1 VSHNFFDLTAKVALV
16 TGTSRGLGQYMG
28 RALARAGADLVIT
41 SRKIADLE
49 PFRAEVEALGRKAFP
64 VELDVRNYDSI
75 QNAVKSAVGHYGK
88 IDILVNNAGITR
100 DQLTM
105 KMSDEEWD
113 KVLAIDLKSVFLC
126 TRAVLRP
133 MLKQRSGRIIS
144 MSSVVGIIGNAGQ
157 ANYAAA
163 KAGIIGFTKTIAKEV
178 ASRGITVNAVAPGF
192 IDTPMTQVLTPERK
206 QALLAN
212 IPLGSLGTPQDIAET
227 VAFLAS
233 DEARYITGQVITV
246 DGGISLGKL

>member
-1 VSHNFFDLTAKVALV
+1 MDFTGKVAIV
-16 TGTSRGLGQYMG
+16 TGSGRGIGKAIAMK
-28 RALARAGADLVIT
+28 LAENGATLVINDVGDSAPAEQT
-41 SRKIADLE
+41 ATEIKNLNRQAMAIMADVSSSADVTKMVETAIAT
-49 PFRAEVEALGRKAFP
+49 
-64 VELDVRNYDSI
+64 
-75 QNAVKSAVGHYGK
+75 YGK
-88 IDILVNNAGITR
+88 VDILVNNAGITR

-105 KMSDEEWD
+105 KMTDEEWD

-126 TRAVLRP
+126 TRAVLRL

-192 IDTPMTQVLTPERK
+192 IDTPMTQVLSEERK
-206 QALLAN
+206 QALMNN
-212 IPLGSLGTPQDIAET
+212 IPLGYLGTPRDIAET

-233 DEARYITGQVITV
+233 EEARYITGQVISV

>member
-1 VSHNFFDLTAKVALV
+1 MDFTGKVALV
-16 TGTSRGLGQYMG
+16 TGSGRGIGKAI
-28 RALARAGADLVIT
+28 ALKLAENGATLVINDVGDAAPAEQT
-41 SRKIADLE
+41 VTEIKNMKRQAMAIMAD
-49 PFRAEVEALGRKAFP
+49 VSSS
-64 VELDVRNYDSI
+64 LDVNHMVETAI
-75 QNAVKSAVGHYGK
+75 SAYGK
-88 IDILVNNAGITR
+88 VDILVNNAGITR

-113 KVLAIDLKSVFLC
+113 KVIAIDLKSVFLC

-133 MLKQRSGRIIS
+133 MLKQRSGRIVS
-144 MSSVVGIIGNAGQ
+144 MSSVVGIIGNTGQ

-192 IDTPMTQVLTPERK
+192 IDTPMTQVLPEERK
-206 QALLAN
+206 QTLMAS
-212 IPLGSLGTPQDIAET
+212 IPLGYLGTPRDIAET

-233 DEARYITGQVITV
+233 EEARYITGQVITV

>member
-1 VSHNFFDLTAKVALV
+1 MDFTGKVAV
-16 TGTSRGLGQYMG
+16 ITGSGRGIGKAIAMK
-28 RALARAGADLVIT
+28 LAENGATLVINDVGDSAPAEQT
-41 SRKIADLE
+41 VTEIKNMNRQAMAIMADVSSSADVTKMMETAIA
-49 PFRAEVEALGRKAFP
+49 A
-64 VELDVRNYDSI
+64 
-75 QNAVKSAVGHYGK
+75 YGK
-88 IDILVNNAGITR
+88 VDILVNNAGITR

-105 KMSDEEWD
+105 KMTDEEWD

-178 ASRGITVNAVAPGF
+178 ASRGITVNAIAPGF
-192 IDTPMTQVLTPERK
+192 IDTPMTQVLPEERK
-206 QALLAN
+206 QALMNN
-212 IPLGSLGTPQDIAET
+212 IPLGYLGTPRDIAET

-233 DEARYITGQVITV
+233 EEARYITGQVISV

>member
-1 VSHNFFDLTAKVALV
+1 MDFTGKVAIV
-16 TGTSRGLGQYMG
+16 TGSGRGIGKAIAMK
-28 RALARAGADLVIT
+28 LAENGATLVINDVGDSAPAEQT
-41 SRKIADLE
+41 VAEIKNLNRQAMAIMADVSSS
-49 PFRAEVEALGRKAFP
+49 AEVTKM
-64 VELDVRNYDSI
+64 VETAI
-75 QNAVKSAVGHYGK
+75 ATYGK
-88 IDILVNNAGITR
+88 VDILVNNAGITR

-105 KMSDEEWD
+105 KMTDEEWD

-157 ANYAAA
+157 SNYAAA

-192 IDTPMTQVLTPERK
+192 IDTPMTQVLPEERK
-206 QALLAN
+206 QALMAN
-212 IPLGSLGTPQDIAET
+212 IPLGYLGTPRDIADT
-227 VAFLAS
+227 VTFLAS
-233 DEARYITGQVITV
+233 EEARYITGQVISV

>member
-1 VSHNFFDLTAKVALV
+1 MDFTGKVAIV
-16 TGTSRGLGQYMG
+16 TGSGRGIGK
-28 RALARAGADLVIT
+28 AIAVKLAENGATLVINDVGDSAPAEQT
-41 SRKIADLE
+41 VSEIKNLNRQAMAVMADVSSSTDVSKMMETAIA
-49 PFRAEVEALGRKAFP
+49 A
-64 VELDVRNYDSI
+64 
-75 QNAVKSAVGHYGK
+75 YGK
-88 IDILVNNAGITR
+88 VDILVNNAGITR

-105 KMSDEEWD
+105 KMTDEEWD

-192 IDTPMTQVLTPERK
+192 IDTPMTQVLPEERK
-206 QALLAN
+206 QALMNN
-212 IPLGSLGTPQDIAET
+212 IPLGYLGTPRDIAET

-233 DEARYITGQVITV
+233 EEARYITGQVISV

>member
-1 VSHNFFDLTAKVALV
+1 MDFTGKVALV
-16 TGTSRGLGQYMG
+16 TGSGRGIGKAIAMK
-28 RALARAGADLVIT
+28 LAETGATLVINDVGDSAPAEQT
-41 SRKIADLE
+41 VTEIKNLNRQATVVMADVSSSADVNRMVETAIAT
-49 PFRAEVEALGRKAFP
+49 F
-64 VELDVRNYDSI
+64 
-75 QNAVKSAVGHYGK
+75 GK
-88 IDILVNNAGITR
+88 VDILVNNAGITR

-105 KMSDEEWD
+105 KMTDEEWD

-144 MSSVVGIIGNAGQ
+144 MSSVVGIIGNTGQ

-192 IDTPMTQVLTPERK
+192 IDTPMTQTLPAERK

-212 IPLGSLGTPQDIAET
+212 IPLGYLGTPRDIAET

-233 DEARYITGQVITV
+233 EEARYITGQVITV

>member
-1 VSHNFFDLTAKVALV
+1 MDFTGKVALV
-16 TGTSRGLGQYMG
+16 TGSGRGIGKAI
-28 RALARAGADLVIT
+28 ALKLAETGATLVINDVGDSAPAEQT
-41 SRKIADLE
+41 VTEIKSMNRQAMAVMADVSSSADVT
-49 PFRAEVEALGRKAFP
+49 RMVETA
-64 VELDVRNYDSI
+64 I
-75 QNAVKSAVGHYGK
+75 TTYGK

-105 KMSDEEWD
+105 KMTDEEWD

-192 IDTPMTQVLTPERK
+192 IDTPMTQVLPEERK
-206 QALLAN
+206 QTLMAS
-212 IPLGSLGTPQDIAET
+212 IPLGYLGTPRDIAET

-233 DEARYITGQVITV
+233 EEARYITGQVITV

>member
-1 VSHNFFDLTAKVALV
+1 MK
-16 TGTSRGLGQYMG
+16 
-28 RALARAGADLVIT
+28 LAENGATLVINDVGDSAPAEQT
-41 SRKIADLE
+41 VSEIKNLNRQAMAVMAD
-49 PFRAEVEALGRKAFP
+49 VSSST
-64 VELDVRNYDSI
+64 DVSKMMET
-75 QNAVKSAVGHYGK
+75 AVAAYGK
-88 IDILVNNAGITR
+88 VDILVNNAGITR

-105 KMSDEEWD
+105 KMTDEEWD

-192 IDTPMTQVLTPERK
+192 IDTPMTQVLPEERK
-206 QALLAN
+206 QALMNN
-212 IPLGSLGTPQDIAET
+212 IPLGYLGTPRDIAET

-233 DEARYITGQVITV
+233 EEARYITGQVISV

>member
-1 VSHNFFDLTAKVALV
+1 MK
-16 TGTSRGLGQYMG
+16 
-28 RALARAGADLVIT
+28 LAENGATLVINDVGDSAPAEQT
-41 SRKIADLE
+41 VTEIKNMNRQAMAIMADVSSSADVTKMMETAIA
-49 PFRAEVEALGRKAFP
+49 A
-64 VELDVRNYDSI
+64 
-75 QNAVKSAVGHYGK
+75 YGK
-88 IDILVNNAGITR
+88 VDILVNNAGITR

-105 KMSDEEWD
+105 KMTDEEWD

-192 IDTPMTQVLTPERK
+192 IDTPMTQVLPEERK
-206 QALLAN
+206 QALMNN
-212 IPLGSLGTPQDIAET
+212 IPLGYLGTPRDIAET

-233 DEARYITGQVITV
+233 EEARYITGQVISV

>member
-1 VSHNFFDLTAKVALV
+1 MDFTGKVAIV
-16 TGTSRGLGQYMG
+16 TGSGRGIGKAIAMK
-28 RALARAGADLVIT
+28 LAENGATLVINDVGDSAPAEQT
-41 SRKIADLE
+41 VSEIKNLNRQAVAIMADVSSSADVTKMMETAIA
-49 PFRAEVEALGRKAFP
+49 A
-64 VELDVRNYDSI
+64 
-75 QNAVKSAVGHYGK
+75 YGK
-88 IDILVNNAGITR
+88 VDILVNNAGITR

-105 KMSDEEWD
+105 KMTDEEWD

-192 IDTPMTQVLTPERK
+192 IDTPMTQVLPEERK
-206 QALLAN
+206 QALMAN
-212 IPLGSLGTPQDIAET
+212 IPLGYLGTPRDIAET

-233 DEARYITGQVITV
+233 EEARYITGQVISV